1 MPTHQFLSKWAGKT
15 PKMEKNGEMRIVLDV
30 FSRFKHLFELF
41 GLFSALT
48 PIRRAEIGDRTVL
61 RVIIAAWCPR
71 IAGAAVHI

>member
-1 MPTHQFLSKWAGKT
+1 MSTHQFFSKWAGKT
-15 PKMEKNGEMRIVLDV
+15 PKMETNGEMRIFRTFSAVLST
-30 FSRFKHLFELF
+30 FLSFF

-61 RVIIAAWCPR
+61 RVII